1 MRPSIAPPYTPPECE
16 TGSQAETS
24 RCVPLA
30 CASGWYWLVNN
41 PGRGTRGGQKVGL
54 KIAGRSAIFVPM
66 VTQGTTPTNQR
77 KVTQLREA
85 MAAILLEIL
94 QRGFHGTA
102 GIELSVQDGTIQHIR
117 RRVERIER

>member
-1 MRPSIAPPYTPPECE
+1 
-16 TGSQAETS
+16 
-24 RCVPLA
+24 
-30 CASGWYWLVNN
+30 
-41 PGRGTRGGQKVGL
+41 L
-54 KIAGRSAIFVPM
+54 KIADQSAIFVPM
-66 VTQGTTPTNQR
+66 VTQGTTPTNQH